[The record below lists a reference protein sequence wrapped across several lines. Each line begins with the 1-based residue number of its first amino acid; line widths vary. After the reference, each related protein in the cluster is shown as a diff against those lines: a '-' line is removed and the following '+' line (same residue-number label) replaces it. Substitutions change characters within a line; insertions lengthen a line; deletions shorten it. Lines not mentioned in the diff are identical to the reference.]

1 MMLSNNR
8 QMQQSPMGH
17 QCVAEKLRITLR
29 VLPIAVSIFV
39 SSNLLF
45 PNELR
50 AMERHD
56 ADVVDSGINQQGK
69 GSGIASD
76 KTRKMAAGENQWKNW
91 KPPVIPKPA
100 PFSSTNDITPEKA
113 KELAEKWGVRILGIR
128 MATAGFM
135 MDFRFHVMD
144 VEKALPLFDYRIPPY
159 VKTARTNMKF
169 PVPKGVKV
177 GGLRPT
183 NRGKNIRAGKNYDIM
198 FGNPDRHVKVG
209 EKVSV
214 IIGDFMAENL
224 TVN

>member
-1 MMLSNNR
+1 MINNNR
-8 QMQQSPMGH
+8 QIQSGPAGH
-17 QCVAEKLRITLR
+17 QNGAGKPRITLR
-29 VLPIAVSIFV
+29 VVPIAISVLI

-45 PNELR
+45 LNELE
-50 AMERHD
+50 AMEMH
-56 ADVVDSGINQQGK
+56 ADITASVVSQESSG
-69 GSGIASD
+69 SAIASD
-76 KTRKMAAGENQWKNW
+76 KTKKMAAQDTKWKDW

-100 PFSSTNDITPEKA
+100 PFSSTDDITPEKA
-113 KELAEKWGVRILGIR
+113 KELAEKWGVKILGIR

-159 VKTARTNMKF
+159 VKTGRTNLKF
-169 PVPKGVKV
+169 PIPKGAKV

-183 NRGKNIRAGKNYDIM
+183 NRGQNIRAGKNYDIM

-214 IIGDFMAENL
+214 IIGDFIAENL